1 MEIYQIIGLA
11 LVAATLALVLRQ
23 YRPEYAVLVSL
34 ISSVILLGAVL
45 AGAGQVVESI
55 NNMAKAASI
64 PGEFS
69 QILFKALGICIIT
82 QLASDTCK
90 DAGESA
96 IASKVE
102 TAGKIAV
109 LVISLPLFT
118 RLIEIAASLISV

>member
-1 MEIYQIIGLA
+1 MIGLA

-34 ISSVILLGAVL
+34 ISSVILLVAVL

-69 QILFKALGICIIT
+69 QILFKSLGICIVT

>member
-1 MEIYQIIGLA
+1 MIGLA

-23 YRPEYAVLVSL
+23 YRPEYALLVSL
-34 ISSVILLGAVL
+34 ISSVVLLGAVV
-45 AGAGQVVESI
+45 AGAAQVVESI
-55 NNMAKAASI
+55 SGMAQAANL
-64 PGEFS
+64 PGEFT
-69 QILFKALGICIIT
+69 QILFKALGICIVT

-90 DAGESA
+90 DAGENA

-118 RLIEIAASLISV
+118 RLIEITSSLISV